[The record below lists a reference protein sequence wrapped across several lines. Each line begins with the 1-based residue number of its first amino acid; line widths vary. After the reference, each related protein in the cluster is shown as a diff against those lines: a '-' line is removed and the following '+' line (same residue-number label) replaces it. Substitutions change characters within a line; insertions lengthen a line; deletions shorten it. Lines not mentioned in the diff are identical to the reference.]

1 MINGVT
7 KLIMTK
13 VDVLDAF
20 EELKLCGEYVIDNKK
35 TTEVPFQMN
44 KVSITPIWQTFKGW
58 KKDITSI
65 KDQESLPIEMKG
77 YVQHINEY
85 LGVAIRYIS
94 NGPGR
99 DQLIEIE

>member
-1 MINGVT
+1 
-7 KLIMTK
+7 
-13 VDVLDAF
+13 
-20 EELKLCGEYVIDNKK
+20 
-35 TTEVPFQMN
+35 MN
-44 KVSITPIWQTFKGW
+44 KVSIEPVWQTFKGW

-65 KDQESLPIEMKG
+65 KDQGSLPVEMKE

-85 LGVAIRYIS
+85 LGVGIKYIS